1 MRKIWLQNA
10 EALIR
15 QEYQPVMEMVV
26 EYEAGKHPAEFLKD
40 KQLTQQ
46 IRGHGTRIE
55 AVVQHIKTNY
65 KVKPKRKAKPTEA

>member
-40 KQLTQQ
+40 KELAQQ

-55 AVVQHIKTNY
+55 AVVQYIKATY
-65 KVKPKRKAKPTEA
+65 KVKPKKKPKPA

>member
-40 KQLTQQ
+40 EQLTKQ
-46 IRGHGTRIE
+46 IRTHGTRID
-55 AVVQHIKTNY
+55 AVVQHIKATY
-65 KVKPKRKAKPTEA
+65 KVKPKKKPKPSD